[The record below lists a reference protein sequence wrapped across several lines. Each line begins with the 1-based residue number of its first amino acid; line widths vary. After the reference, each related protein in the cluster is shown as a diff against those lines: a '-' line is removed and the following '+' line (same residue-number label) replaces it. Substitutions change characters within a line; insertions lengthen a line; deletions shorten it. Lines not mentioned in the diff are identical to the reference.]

1 MEDKECCSWDGVECD
16 KTTGHVIG
24 LDLGCSWLFGPIHS
38 NSSLFFLR
46 HLRRLNLAGNDFNH
60 SLLPSEFGKFKSLT
74 HLNLSYSG
82 FSGQIPYEISQ
93 LSSLVSLDLAFN
105 WQLIEMPVWKRV
117 VDNLTQLRELVLDYT
132 NMYSIRPYS
141 LMNLSS
147 YLTTLSLIGC
157 SLQGKLEDNI
167 LCLPS
172 VLSSS
177 LLNMPM
183 LSELHL
189 EHNQLVGPLPNSVSG
204 LLNLT
209 LLYLNS
215 NFLNGTLPSWLFSL
229 PSLVT
234 LLLVDNQLSGEI
246 GEFKSNSLEYL
257 DLSGNMLH
265 GSIPS
270 LHGTIPARFAKGNNL
285 RNLNLNGNQ
294 LEGPLPRSLVNC
306 SDLQVL
312 DLGNN
317 RINGT
322 FPYWLGSLP
331 NLHVLVLRSNRF
343 HGPIGNPKTKFPFPN
358 LRILDLST
366 NMFSGPLPGK
376 YFKYLKAMTN
386 VEEGGVK
393 LYYMGEEYYQDSLK
407 VTIKGQ
413 YIELERIQTFLTTID
428 FSKNSFKGEIP
439 KIIGRL
445 KSLKGLN
452 FSHNN
457 LTGYIPSSFG
467 NLTNLEWLDLSSN
480 KLTGEIPTQLVD
492 LPWLEVLNLSQNQ
505 LTGHIPTGKQFNT
518 FGNDSY
524 TGNLGLCGYPLSRTC
539 NNHEAKQPP
548 LSTLQQEDNL
558 EPNNGFGWKAVSIG
572 YGCGAIFGMFMGYI
586 MFKIGK
592 PKWLVRM
599 VKLEQHIMLR
609 RLKNNAHR
617 RGGRR

>member
-172 VLSSS
+172 LQTLNLGWNWQLEGSLPMSNWSSSLKFLDLSYTSLSGELPDSIGYLKSLKYLYLRSCNFMGSIPASLGNLTQITYLYLSYNNFTGSIPASLGNLTQITYLDLSNNNFSGVLSSS

-257 DLSGNMLH
+257 DLS
-265 GSIPS
+265 
-270 LHGTIPARFAKGNNL
+270 
-285 RNLNLNGNQ
+285 
-294 LEGPLPRSLVNC
+294 
-306 SDLQVL
+306 
-312 DLGNN
+312 
-317 RINGT
+317 
-322 FPYWLGSLP
+322 
-331 NLHVLVLRSNRF
+331 
-343 HGPIGNPKTKFPFPN
+343 GNPKTKFPFPN

-524 TGNLGLCGYPLSRTC
+524 TGNLGIMWISIVK
-539 NNHEAKQPP
+539 NMQQP
-548 LSTLQQEDNL
+548 
-558 EPNNGFGWKAVSIG
+558 
-572 YGCGAIFGMFMGYI
+572 
-586 MFKIGK
+586 
-592 PKWLVRM
+592 
-599 VKLEQHIMLR
+599 
-609 RLKNNAHR
+609 
-617 RGGRR
+617 